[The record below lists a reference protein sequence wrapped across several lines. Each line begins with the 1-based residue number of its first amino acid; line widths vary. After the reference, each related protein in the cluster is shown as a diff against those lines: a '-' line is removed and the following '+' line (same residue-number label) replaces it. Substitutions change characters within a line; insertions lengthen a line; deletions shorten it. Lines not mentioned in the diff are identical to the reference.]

1 MASTAPAKRI
11 KQFFRISRLLAGQL
25 DFSPAIRA
33 VAAEVA
39 SIVPHDHLDVCI
51 LQGGGR
57 FLTAYETGIDTEWSR
72 LTLAPVA
79 NSPIRTLLLG
89 EVDHLITDDAMTDPR
104 FAFDG
109 AASGPIMDHGLR
121 SRLHVPMMVRGEI
134 IGALSC
140 SQFAAG
146 RYGAEDLA
154 NARYIAELL
163 SPYFFALRAAE
174 QARQS
179 AIIEAEARAREEALR
194 HGALRLTEALEQ
206 ERQRIGM
213 DLHDQTLADL
223 TRLAR
228 RIDRLMAADSL
239 TPADIVPLAGALQ
252 HSMQSLRQIIE
263 EAKPSVLHLFG
274 FADAVENHLD
284 RAIRDSG
291 QVITRH
297 LHDES
302 GGAIDALPA
311 SVGIALYRITQEAV
325 NNVVHHA
332 QATRISVALR
342 VARGSVTIAIADNG
356 RGIGRRRD
364 RTGSGSGTG
373 SGAGADSGA
382 GSGSGSGID
391 NMRTRARLIA
401 ARFSVAAGTDGT
413 GTRIQ
418 ISLPLHPSPV
428 MEPT

>member
-1 MASTAPAKRI
+1 MAARPALRHDWAIMAKAAPATRI
-11 KQFFRISRLLAGQL
+11 TQFFRISRLLAGQL
-25 DFSPAIRA
+25 DFRPAIRA

-39 SIVPHDHLDVCI
+39 AIVPHDHLDVCI

-57 FLTAYETGIDTEWSR
+57 FHTAYETGIDTAWGR

-104 FAFDG
+104 FVYDG
-109 AASGPIMDHGLR
+109 AFCAPILDHGLR
-121 SRLHVPMMVRGEI
+121 SRLHVPMIVRGEI

-140 SQFAAG
+140 SLTAAA
-146 RYGAEDLA
+146 RYGPEDLR

-179 AIIEAEARAREEALR
+179 AIVEAEARAREEALR

-228 RIDRLMAADSL
+228 RIDRLMAAETL
-239 TPADIVPLAGALQ
+239 VPADIAPLAGALH

-284 RAIRDSG
+284 RAIRESG
-291 QVITRH
+291 QTIARD
-297 LHDES
+297 LQDYS

-311 SVGIALYRITQEAV
+311 SVGIALFRITQEAV

-332 QATRISVALR
+332 QATRIVVTLSAP
-342 VARGSVTIAIADNG
+342 RGCVTIAITDNG
-356 RGIGRRRD
+356 RGMGRKRPR
-364 RTGSGSGTG
+364 
-373 SGAGADSGA
+373 
-382 GSGSGSGID
+382 GSGID

-401 ARFSVAAGTDGT
+401 ARFSVAAGADGI

-418 ISLPLHPSPV
+418 ITLPALVSELV
-428 MEPT
+428 ATA